1 MAFILHIE
9 SATENC
15 SVALSKDNEILSI
28 INENNTLRHSE
39 IITLLISKALDTSGI
54 KYKELSAVSISEGP
68 GSYTS
73 LRVGTSAAKAIC
85 YAWNLPLISV
95 NTLYS
100 LGLKTYITEP
110 ENNYFFPVID
120 ARRMEVYG
128 SLFDS
133 KMTPVFENLPIILD
147 EFDIYKYLG
156 KNSVVYLSGN
166 GADKTKEFFKESS
179 FINTNIKCSSENLV
193 LPAFLKFKNQDFEDT
208 AYFSPNYIKPPN
220 ITFPKPKTL

>member
-1 MAFILHIE
+1 MAFLLHIE

-15 SVALSKDNEILSI
+15 SVAISRDNKLLSILSE
-28 INENNTLRHSE
+28 NETMRHSE
-39 IITLLISKALDTSGI
+39 IITILITRVLEQSGLV
-54 KYKELSAVSISEGP
+54 YKDLSAVSVSEGP

-85 YAWNLPLISV
+85 YAMDLPLISV

-100 LGLKTYITEP
+100 LASSIDVKEP
-110 ENNYFFPVID
+110 ADRYYFSMID

-133 KMTPVFENLPIILD
+133 KMKPVFENIPIILD
-147 EFDIYKYLG
+147 DFDIFKYVG
-156 KNSVVYLSGN
+156 KNATVFLSGN
-166 GADKTKEFFKESS
+166 GSEKAKQIFKQES
-179 FINTNIKCSSENLV
+179 FIDTNLKCNSGNLV
-193 LPAFLKFKNQDFEDT
+193 NFAYFKYENKIFEDI

-220 ITFPKPKTL
+220 ITLPKSKTL